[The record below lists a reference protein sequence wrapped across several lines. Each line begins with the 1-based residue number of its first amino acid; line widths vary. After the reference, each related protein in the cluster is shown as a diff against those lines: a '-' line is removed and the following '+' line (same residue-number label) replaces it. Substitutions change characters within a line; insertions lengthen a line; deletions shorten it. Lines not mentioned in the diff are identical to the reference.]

1 MNDKD
6 LIGKKVYFY
15 RADSKGMY
23 IGMKT
28 IADAFEE
35 DDITK
40 VKLNSG
46 DVVHLDSIGNT
57 AQLTDKWFTFER
69 NDQQARMILFGY
81 AKWGLSDYMQ
91 EMIEKMEK
99 VKKNYEYLFDVI
111 SNSKIKQD
119 NLHWEDGEEK

>member
-1 MNDKD
+1 
-6 LIGKKVYFY
+6 
-15 RADSKGMY
+15 
-23 IGMKT
+23 
-28 IADAFEE
+28 
-35 DDITK
+35 
-40 VKLNSG
+40 
-46 DVVHLDSIGNT
+46 
-57 AQLTDKWFTFER
+57 
-69 NDQQARMILFGY
+69 MILFGY